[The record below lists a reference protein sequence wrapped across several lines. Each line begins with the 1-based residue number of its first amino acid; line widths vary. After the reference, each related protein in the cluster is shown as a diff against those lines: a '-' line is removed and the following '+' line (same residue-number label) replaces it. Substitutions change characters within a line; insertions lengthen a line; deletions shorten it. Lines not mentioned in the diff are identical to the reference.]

1 VHSRDIAAYGGVINT
16 MPKFAGFAVLFAF
29 ANAGVPGTSGLVGE
43 FLVIIASF
51 KANFWYAFLSA
62 TILILG
68 AAYTLW
74 LVKRVIFGPVANDNV
89 ARMPDLN
96 GRELLVLGSLAI
108 GVLLLGLWPAPLLEI
123 MNSSIHHLVAQM
135 TTSKLPI

>member
-1 VHSRDIAAYGGVINT
+1 MT
-16 MPKFAGFAVLFAF
+16 
-29 ANAGVPGTSGLVGE
+29 
-43 FLVIIASF
+43 
-51 KANFWYAFLSA
+51 
-62 TILILG
+62 
-68 AAYTLW
+68 
-74 LVKRVIFGPVANDNV
+74 NDHV

-96 GRELLVLGSLAI
+96 GRELVVLGSLAI